1 MGKSIR
7 IEQVRVIDPT
17 YDRDEVTN
25 VTLDVTLNQGQ
36 MVAATDA
43 AAEVIDGRGLVLGPG
58 LVDLYST
65 CGEPGFEERETIA
78 SLTAAAIAGGFSRV
92 MVLPGTQPALDN
104 PASLLWFRQ
113 QGSGV
118 LRPWAALT
126 QGGEKLTEL
135 GEIAQ
140 QGIAVGFTDGKAIAN
155 LSLLRRLLEY
165 MQPLKMSIALWP
177 NDGGLAG
184 AGLAR
189 EGMLALRY
197 GLPGIPSFVETAPLA
212 AILEL
217 VREIGTPV
225 HLMRVS
231 TARSVALIQAAKAE
245 GLPITASTTWLHLL
259 YETQDLANYSPN
271 LRLNPPLGNSSDRMA
286 LIEAVKTGVIDAI
299 AIDHTAY
306 TYEEKTVAFGEAPVG
321 SIGLEL
327 ALPMLWQGLVA
338 SGKLSAL
345 ELWRSLSTSPAQ
357 CLGQTAVS
365 LTPGATELTLF
376 DPQATWQVDRLQSL
390 SQNSHLWG
398 RSIQG
403 RVLPWE

>member
-1 MGKSIR
+1 MIQL
-7 IEQVRVIDPT
+7 EQVRVIDPT
-17 YDRDEVTN
+17 NDRDEITT
-25 VTLDVTLNQGQ
+25 VTLAQGKL
-36 MVAATDA
+36 VPTTKG
-43 AAEVIDGRGLVLGPG
+43 AEVIDGRGLILGPG
-58 LVDLYST
+58 LVDLYSH

-78 SLTAAAIAGGFSRV
+78 SLTASAIAGGFSRV
-92 MVLPGTQPALDN
+92 MVLPSTQPALDN
-104 PASLLWFRQ
+104 PASLLWFQQ

-118 LRPWAALT
+118 LKPWAALT
-126 QGGEKLTEL
+126 QAGEKLTEL
-135 GEIAQ
+135 GEIAA

-165 MQPLKMSIALWP
+165 MQPLNVPIALWP
-177 NDGGLAG
+177 NDVSMTG

-189 EGMLALRY
+189 EGTLALRY

-225 HLMRVS
+225 HLMRIS
-231 TARSVALIQAAKAE
+231 TARSVALLQAAKAE

-259 YETQDLANYSPN
+259 YETKDLADYSPS
-271 LRLNPPLGNSSDRMA
+271 LRLSPPVGNSDDRIA

-299 AIDHTAY
+299 AIDHSAY

-321 SIGLEL
+321 ALGLEL

-338 SGKLSAL
+338 TGQLTAL
-345 ELWRSLSTSPAQ
+345 ELWRSLSTNPAR
-357 CLGQTAVS
+357 CLAQTP
-365 LTPGATELTLF
+365 TTELTLF
-376 DPQATWQVDRLQSL
+376 DPGEVWKVDRLASL
-390 SQNSHLWG
+390 SQNTHLWG

-403 RVLPWE
+403 RVRPWD

>member
-1 MGKSIR
+1 
-7 IEQVRVIDPT
+7 
-17 YDRDEVTN
+17 
-25 VTLDVTLNQGQ
+25 
-36 MVAATDA
+36 
-43 AAEVIDGRGLVLGPG
+43 
-58 LVDLYST
+58 
-65 CGEPGFEERETIA
+65 
-78 SLTAAAIAGGFSRV
+78 
-92 MVLPGTQPALDN
+92 LPSTQPALDN
-104 PASLLWFRQ
+104 SASLLWFQQ

-126 QGGEKLTEL
+126 QAGEKLTEL
-135 GEIAQ
+135 GEIAA

-165 MQPLKMSIALWP
+165 MEPFKTPIALWP
-177 NDGGLAG
+177 NDVSMTG

-189 EGMLALRY
+189 EGTLALRY

-225 HLMRVS
+225 HLMRIS
-231 TARSVALIQAAKAE
+231 TARSVALLQAAKAD

-259 YETQDLANYSPN
+259 YETKDLADYSPS
-271 LRLNPPLGNSSDRMA
+271 LRLSPPLGNAEDRTA

-299 AIDHTAY
+299 AIDHSAY

-321 SIGLEL
+321 AIGLEL

-338 SGKLSAL
+338 TGKLTAL
-345 ELWRSLSTSPAQ
+345 ELWRSLSTNPAR
-357 CLGQTAVS
+357 CLAQTPATVTVGQ
-365 LTPGATELTLF
+365 TELTLF
-376 DPQATWQVDRLQSL
+376 DPKEVWKVDRLASL
-390 SQNSHLWG
+390 AQNTHLWG

-403 RVLPWE
+403 RVRPWN